1 MFTQSAKD
9 PTKKER
15 WLRLDNA
22 AKIFPA
28 GANKERSLVY
38 RMTAEMDHPVN
49 YHILIK
55 ALSRTLDDLP
65 YFSYR
70 IRRGFFWYWFE
81 PDPSGLEIL
90 PDAGIPCRAFHF
102 RRNQMDQVRILLR
115 DNQISCEFFH
125 AITDGS
131 GALEFLRTLIEHYT
145 ALKENPDAARK
156 NEAQYDEFFEELTE
170 DSYNKYFNP
179 KVTIPDKLR
188 QAYHLPFPFRGKPR
202 LRVLSAEIP
211 VAQVKSYAKSIGAS
225 ITEYLVAI
233 YMSAMQEIYHQVQP
247 KGHPDKHSIIRI
259 QVPVNLRKLFPSK
272 TLRNFS
278 LFVVPEIDT
287 SLGHYSFEE
296 IIKNVRFFLQRETEP
311 EQMQR
316 TIYRNV
322 RNEKSYFIRLVPLI
336 LKNMILSYHFRKLGM
351 SLYSGLITNLGVV
364 TLSERSSQMVQ
375 RLRFQP
381 PPPDQS
387 RVSLAVITYNNIMV
401 LTFSISTRFRL
412 LDKKFI
418 QHLRQHGIDVKLLNS

>member
-1 MFTQSAKD
+1 
-9 PTKKER
+9 
-15 WLRLDNA
+15 
-22 AKIFPA
+22 
-28 GANKERSLVY
+28 
-38 RMTAEMDHPVN
+38 
-49 YHILIK
+49 
-55 ALSRTLDDLP
+55 
-65 YFSYR
+65 
-70 IRRGFFWYWFE
+70 
-81 PDPSGLEIL
+81 
-90 PDAGIPCRAFHF
+90 
-102 RRNQMDQVRILLR
+102 MDQVRILLR

-311 EQMQR
+311 KQMQR

-322 RNEKSYFIRLVPLI
+322 RNEKSYFIRWF
-336 LKNMILSYHFRKLGM
+336 H
-351 SLYSGLITNLGVV
+351 
-364 TLSERSSQMVQ
+364 
-375 RLRFQP
+375 
-381 PPPDQS
+381 
-387 RVSLAVITYNNIMV
+387 
-401 LTFSISTRFRL
+401 
-412 LDKKFI
+412 
-418 QHLRQHGIDVKLLNS
+418 